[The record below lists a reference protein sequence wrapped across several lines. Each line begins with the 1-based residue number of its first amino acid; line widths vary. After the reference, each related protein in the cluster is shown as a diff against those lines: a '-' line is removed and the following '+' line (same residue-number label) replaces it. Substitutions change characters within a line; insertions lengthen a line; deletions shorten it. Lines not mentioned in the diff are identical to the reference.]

1 MGVTPPYTLHHARY
15 SLSSTTL
22 PALSLFPPILL
33 HVPNDNLVGRET
45 RVMARERTTP
55 NATQKR
61 TCAISLE
68 AKTRTYSAV
77 KSEFENQPY
86 YQAMIVAQGHL
97 AQEPRPILV
106 DNNDMFFVFY
116 WALRRKTIS
125 GVVRADT
132 NFQWGSTT
140 PRRNLGRGG
149 SVTPRYGSGSKPKRD
164 GWLKHQFFLQHL
176 VSQEE
181 EAPIASNLLKVTKL

>member
-1 MGVTPPYTLHHARY
+1 
-15 SLSSTTL
+15 
-22 PALSLFPPILL
+22 
-33 HVPNDNLVGRET
+33 
-45 RVMARERTTP
+45 MARERTTP

-77 KSEFENQPY
+77 KSEFESQPY

-116 WALRRKTIS
+116 WALWMCFDEKPFPGWYAPIRTFNGEVLPQEGIS
-125 GVVRADT
+125 G
-132 NFQWGSTT
+132 
-140 PRRNLGRGG
+140 GRG
-149 SVTPRYGSGSKPKRD
+149 VQ
-164 GWLKHQFFLQHL
+164 LHL
-176 VSQEE
+176 GMDQGRSPSATVG
-181 EAPIASNLLKVTKL
+181 